1 MIKKIYDKEILLAL
15 IIKSNFYPD
24 KTTFI
29 TEDQH
34 ILQMGY
40 IVYPSSHKIPPHLHK
55 EECDRLVQENLIY
68 GCGKPFQ
75 LISKQE
81 NNITYWSAIKCGYI

>member
-1 MIKKIYDKEILLAL
+1 MLSYLIISCPHCQHSVQLFQRDFKCKIYR
-15 IIKSNFYPD
+15 
-24 KTTFI
+24 
-29 TEDQH
+29 H
-34 ILQMGY
+34 G
-40 IVYPSSHKIPPHLHK
+40 VYKDTYQQIPPHLHK

-81 NNITYWSAIKCGYI
+81 NNVTYWSAIKCGYI